1 MFSYGICHRSRIK
14 RLLYI
19 LVGLCHM
26 LRVNF
31 KEYFK
36 LDDPHSIV
44 KVILDDHYLS
54 KYNPVMKNSE
64 NPG

>member
-1 MFSYGICHRSRIK
+1 
-14 RLLYI
+14 
-19 LVGLCHM
+19 M